1 MKMIAPITV
10 TDAVMASSNVPEAD
24 YPTWASGTT
33 YALGARV
40 ILTSTHSIYESVQ
53 AGNVGKNPATDTS
66 STWWIRVGSTNRWRA
81 FDARTGQKVSQSGT
95 IDYSLTLPSICTA
108 VALVG
113 LSAGSVRVRVSDAG
127 GTLIYDQTRQ
137 LVDRTDIVSF
147 FTYFTYAPVYSE
159 RVVFED
165 LPGYVGYTLRI
176 TISAGVGTAEVGEIV
191 AGKAFE
197 FGTTLVDTEISFED
211 MSVRDRDAFN
221 NVFIVERDAYDVI
234 TFRFAIA
241 VGGEDRMRRAIRDH
255 RAKPAFF
262 YADAALVQRGL
273 AVYGL
278 AKPLR
283 IPLQSAG
290 VSIATLET
298 EELS

>member
-1 MKMIAPITV
+1 E
-10 TDAVMASSNVPEAD
+10 TDHPA
-24 YPTWASGTT
+24 WAAGTT

-53 AGNVGKNPATDTS
+53 AGNTGHNPAADTAAA
-66 STWWIRVGSTNRWRA
+66 WWIRVGSTNRWKA
-81 FDARTGQKVSQSGT
+81 FDNRTGQSVSQSGT

-127 GTLIYDQTRQ
+127 GALIHDQTRQ
-137 LVDRTDIVSF
+137 LVDRTDIASF
-147 FTYFTYAPVYSE
+147 FTYFTYSPTYIE
-159 RVVFED
+159 RCVFED

-176 TISAGVGTAEVGEIV
+176 TIDAGVGTAEVGEIV
-191 AGKAFE
+191 PGKLFE
-197 FGTTLVDTEISFED
+197 FGTTLVDTEISYED
-211 MSVRDRDAFN
+211 MSVRERDDFGS
-221 NVFIVERDAYDVI
+221 VFIVQRDAYDVI
-234 TFRFAIA
+234 TFRFAIPT
-241 VGGEDRMRRAIRDH
+241 GGEERVRRAVRDQ
-255 RAKPAFF
+255 RAKPGFY
-262 YADAALVQRGL
+262 YADADLVGRGL

-283 IPLQSAG
+283 IPLQAAG
-290 VSIATLET
+290 ASIATLET

>member
-10 TDAVMASSNVPEAD
+10 TDAVMASSNVPETDCPA
-24 YPTWASGTT
+24 WAAGTT

-40 ILTSTHSIYESVQ
+40 ILTATHAIYESVQ
-53 AGNVGKNPATDTS
+53 AGNTGHNPATDTT

-81 FDARTGQKVSQSGT
+81 FDNRTGQKTTRSGT
-95 IDYSLTLPSICTA
+95 IDYQLTLPSICTA

-113 LSAGSVRVRVSDAG
+113 LSAGSVRVRISDAG
-127 GTLIYDQTRQ
+127 GTLIFDQTRQ
-137 LVDRTDIVSF
+137 LVDRTDVASF
-147 FTYFTYAPVYSE
+147 FSYFTYAPVYSE
-159 RVVFED
+159 RAVFEG
-165 LPGYVGYTLRI
+165 LPGYVGYTLRV
-176 TISAGVGTAEVGEIV
+176 TINAGVGTAEVGEIV
-191 AGKAFE
+191 AGKMFE

-211 MSVRDRDAFN
+211 MSVRERDDFGS
-221 NVFIVERDAYDVI
+221 VFIVQRDAYDTI
-234 TFRFAIA
+234 TFRFAIPA
-241 VGGEDRMRRAIRDH
+241 GGEERVRRAVRDT
-255 RAKPAFF
+255 RARPAFF
-262 YADAALVQRGL
+262 YADVELVGRGL

-290 VSIATLET
+290 TSIATLET